1 MLILQGLNPETGDL
15 DTFVEHWEQSK
26 TTYNIAVAKS
36 SASDEYS
43 DTKRHKNCSKF
54 KERVDN
60 GKKYRKKNT
69 SLYCSLHGENKSHTS
84 RECNILKKRA
94 KDKDNL
100 KYGKKE
106 YKKKFK
112 ELNLLKAKS
121 SQQKSK
127 YEKYKQIFCQEED
140 FQGGDCHS
148 IWHFGRNSSSISE
161 ADNSPDE
168 YEKTSIAYDS
178 ESSDKDKS
186 SSSFI
191 ISEENNWPN
200 GCRDSFI
207 IDKLK
212 PNSKSNIKYH
222 RLSFNHLDKALVY
235 SHLLNTLQ
243 SPTNKIYKQ
252 I

>member
-1 MLILQGLNPETGDL
+1 MCLIFLPQT
-15 DTFVEHWEQSK
+15 SK
-26 TTYNIAVAKS
+26 VTPR
-36 SASDEYS
+36 
-43 DTKRHKNCSKF
+43 DTKSVPSSRNVRKTVRNVIRKTPHFIALSMVKIKVTPLGSVTSSRKGLKIKTILNMEKRNTRRSSKNLISWRQNLPNKSPSMKNINKYFAKKKTF
-54 KERVDN
+54 KEETVILYD
-60 GKKYRKKNT
+60 T
-69 SLYCSLHGENKSHTS
+69 S
-84 RECNILKKRA
+84 
-94 KDKDNL
+94 D
-100 KYGKKE
+100 
-106 YKKKFK
+106 
-112 ELNLLKAKS
+112 
-121 SQQKSK
+121 
-127 YEKYKQIFCQEED
+127 
-140 FQGGDCHS
+140 
-148 IWHFGRNSSSISE
+148 RNSSSISE